1 MSVLSI
7 AAVPWTEED
16 IKEHADLWIGLAADN
31 AEEDLTI
38 SGTRYLLFSED
49 ELHKLIQSVIQDL
62 NSPSE
67 D

>member
-7 AAVPWTEED
+7 AGVPFTEEE
-16 IKEHADLWIGLAADN
+16 IKDHADLWTSLAADN
-31 AEEDLTI
+31 AEEDLDI

-49 ELHKLIQSVIQDL
+49 ELHKLIVSVIQDL
-62 NSPSE
+62 NRPAE